1 MVTLRNL
8 QLNCDVMKQDAKM
21 PAPLAGVESADL
33 AGRQITMIDQRID
46 SRQIFLDGREVTIL
60 HGQEI
65 YRLRLTAQN
74 KLILTK

>member
-1 MVTLRNL
+1 MVTLLNL
-8 QLNCDVMKQDAKM
+8 QLNCGVMKQDMKM
-21 PAPLAGVESADL
+21 PAPLAGVESADFP
-33 AGRQITMIDQRID
+33 GRQITMIDQRID
-46 SRQIFLDGREVTIL
+46 SRQIFLDGREITIL

>member
-1 MVTLRNL
+1 
-8 QLNCDVMKQDAKM
+8 M
-21 PAPLAGVESADL
+21 PEPLAGAESAEL
-33 AGRQITMIDQRID
+33 PSRQITMIDQRID
-46 SRQIFLDGREVTIL
+46 SRQIFLDGREITIL